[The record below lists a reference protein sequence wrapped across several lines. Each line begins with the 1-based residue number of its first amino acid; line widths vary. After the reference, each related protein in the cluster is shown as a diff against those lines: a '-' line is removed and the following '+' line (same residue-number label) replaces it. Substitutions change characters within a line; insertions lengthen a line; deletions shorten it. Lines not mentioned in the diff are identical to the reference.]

1 MGKETRQYIVDV
13 CNYIDTIFSFV
24 LLSMIVKAIFWPYT
38 DNDWLI
44 LWGSLSG
51 VVLWPNKKYIAK
63 WLKVNHE

>member
-13 CNYIDTIFSFV
+13 CNYIDIIFIFEF
-24 LLSMIVKAIFWPYT
+24 LSMIVNAIFLSYT

-44 LWGSLSG
+44 LWGSIAG
-51 VVLWPNKKYIAK
+51 MVLWPNKKHVAK

>member
-13 CNYIDTIFSFV
+13 CNYIDIIFSFV
-24 LLSMIVKAIFWPYT
+24 LLSMIVKAIFWSYT

-44 LWGSLSG
+44 LWGSLAG
-51 VVLWPNKKYIAK
+51 AVLWPNEKYVAK